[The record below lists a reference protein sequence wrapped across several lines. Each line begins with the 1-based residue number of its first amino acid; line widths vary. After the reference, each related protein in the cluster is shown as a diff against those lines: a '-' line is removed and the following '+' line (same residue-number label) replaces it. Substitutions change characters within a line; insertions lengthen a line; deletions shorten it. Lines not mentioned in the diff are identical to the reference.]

1 MKSIKTFLVESLN
14 MKRFD
19 EWSEVKI
26 RTESKKE
33 IIFFKEREIYWANIG
48 ENIGFEQDGKGKDFM
63 RPILIFRKYN
73 NRLFLGI
80 PLSTQLKEGSFFFN
94 FQFISVKESC
104 ALLVQARTY
113 DVKRLD
119 RKIGMINKNDFT
131 LLEIKMKNLIRI

>member
-1 MKSIKTFLVESLN
+1 
-14 MKRFD
+14 MKRFS
-19 EWSEVKI
+19 EWNEVKI

-33 IIFFKEREIYWANIG
+33 TIFFKEREIYWANIG

-80 PLSTQLKEGSFFFN
+80 PLSTQPRNGSFFFN
-94 FQFISVKESC
+94 FQFVNTKESC

-119 RKIGMINKNDFT
+119 RKIGMINKNDFMS
-131 LLEIKMKNLIRI
+131 LENKMKNLIRI